1 MLYEAGLK
9 ENMLDILNE
18 RVSGISD
25 SIALIASEGFVPNK
39 KKINILYWSSILIHA
54 YENIDVLSKEQQDKL
69 DSLYNKILR
78 A

>member
-1 MLYEAGLK
+1 
-9 ENMLDILNE
+9 MLDILHE

-25 SIALIASEGFVPNK
+25 SIALIASEGFIPNK
-39 KKINILYWSSILIHA
+39 KKHNILYWSSILIHA